1 MHFLYRDH
9 CVHLVKRHTCM
20 MGTAGDTLN
29 PSRNM
34 GCGGSVLGTGSSS
47 SSAPAACT
55 CACRAWCSSSPNVEM
70 GKTDIPFSF
79 VVENTSELVSS
90 SSSSSLKNCGL
101 SV

>member
-1 MHFLYRDH
+1 MKVYPLQALLSFVLNWFHALIVLIWFLSLYTSFQASH
-9 CVHLVKRHTCM
+9 
-20 MGTAGDTLN
+20 ATLIDKE
-29 PSRNM
+29 
-34 GCGGSVLGTGSSS
+34 LT
-47 SSAPAACT
+47 
-55 CACRAWCSSSPNVEM
+55 VEM

>member
-47 SSAPAACT
+47 SSAPAA
-55 CACRAWCSSSPNVEM
+55 VEM